1 MLLELFGILNQQ
13 KSVSF
18 YSFNFE
24 WDHPLAHQVCQNVQW
39 NYVESTWDTSL
50 VIVSHEDNTKDEAGI
65 EEVVLDFSVVY
76 LVEPDLVVAVED
88 EEEKNTGEGSI
99 LCESMLMYGIY

>member
-1 MLLELFGILNQQ
+1 
-13 KSVSF
+13 
-18 YSFNFE
+18 
-24 WDHPLAHQVCQNVQW
+24 
-39 NYVESTWDTSL
+39 

>member
-1 MLLELFGILNQQ
+1 M
-13 KSVSF
+13 
-18 YSFNFE
+18 
-24 WDHPLAHQVCQNVQW
+24 
-39 NYVESTWDTSL
+39 
-50 VIVSHEDNTKDEAGI
+50 IVSHEDNTEDEAGI
-65 EEVVLDFSVVY
+65 EEVVLDFSEVY

>member
-1 MLLELFGILNQQ
+1 
-13 KSVSF
+13 
-18 YSFNFE
+18 
-24 WDHPLAHQVCQNVQW
+24 
-39 NYVESTWDTSL
+39 

-99 LCESMLMYGIY
+99 LCESMLMYGVY

>member
-1 MLLELFGILNQQ
+1 M
-13 KSVSF
+13 
-18 YSFNFE
+18 
-24 WDHPLAHQVCQNVQW
+24 
-39 NYVESTWDTSL
+39 
-50 VIVSHEDNTKDEAGI
+50 IVSHEDNTKDEAGI

>member
-1 MLLELFGILNQQ
+1 M
-13 KSVSF
+13 
-18 YSFNFE
+18 
-24 WDHPLAHQVCQNVQW
+24 
-39 NYVESTWDTSL
+39 
-50 VIVSHEDNTKDEAGI
+50 IVSHEDNTKDEAGI

-99 LCESMLMYGIY
+99 LCESMLMYGVY